1 MLLSMA
7 APVGP
12 VPDGDPSPPPADP
25 VAIRACLTPAVAAEF
40 DAEWNVV
47 LEEAKVSHSLAGI
60 HQLLSR
66 WRITAHAELRDPG
79 TYFRVL
85 AAAARAQASGQA
97 PAGSVSGE
105 EITELINRRLGR

>member
-1 MLLSMA
+1 MA
-7 APVGP
+7 APV
-12 VPDGDPSPPPADP
+12 PDSNPSAPPADP

-47 LEEAKVSHSLAGI
+47 LEEAKASHSLTEV
-60 HQLLSR
+60 HQLLAR
-66 WRITAHAELRDPG
+66 WRITAYAELRDPG
-79 TYFRVL
+79 SYFRVL
-85 AAAARAQASGQA
+85 AAAAQAQASGKA